1 MVANVFIAY
10 LAQKLTKNGSE
21 TTIYLDRMTTLT
33 GETVTTSDFADFS
46 RGILTVN
53 PDGDGE
59 SSFPEYISFTA
70 VSGNTLT
77 GAQRGLSARS
87 NSVIAANK
95 RFHPVGTPVVFSFG
109 SHNIQDIVDY
119 IDAEIAALTVG

>member
-53 PDGDGE
+53 PDG
-59 SSFPEYISFTA
+59 
-70 VSGNTLT
+70 
-77 GAQRGLSARS
+77 
-87 NSVIAANK
+87 
-95 RFHPVGTPVVFSFG
+95 
-109 SHNIQDIVDY
+109 
-119 IDAEIAALTVG
+119 EIGRAHV